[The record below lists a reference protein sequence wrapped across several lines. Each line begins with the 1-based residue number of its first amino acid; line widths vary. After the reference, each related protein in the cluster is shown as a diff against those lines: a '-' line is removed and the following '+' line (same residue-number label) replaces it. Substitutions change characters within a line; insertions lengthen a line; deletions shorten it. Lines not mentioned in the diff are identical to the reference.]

1 MLRSAARR
9 ASHPD
14 WKMQDPQIPQS
25 IWYLTDAPF
34 VGFRVVRPL
43 RLPTEEEAKLY
54 EPDPEI
60 LREYRKAQ
68 GGKQ

>member
-1 MLRSAARR
+1 
-9 ASHPD
+9 
-14 WKMQDPQIPQS
+14 
-25 IWYLTDAPF
+25 
-34 VGFRVVRPL
+34 L

-60 LREYRKAQ
+60 LLNYRKAQ

>member
-1 MLRSAARR
+1 
-9 ASHPD
+9 
-14 WKMQDPQIPQS
+14 MQDPQIPQS

-54 EPDPEI
+54 EPDPQI
-60 LREYRKAQ
+60 LQNYRKAQ